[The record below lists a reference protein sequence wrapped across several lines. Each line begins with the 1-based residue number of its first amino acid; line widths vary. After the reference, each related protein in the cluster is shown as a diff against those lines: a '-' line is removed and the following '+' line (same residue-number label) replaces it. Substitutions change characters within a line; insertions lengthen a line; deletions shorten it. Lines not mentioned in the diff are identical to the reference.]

1 MSSDSLNLFVP
12 SKAPNH
18 RQQKVAEE
26 VRFLLAQELTRGHIP
41 AHTMKDGSLKTLPT
55 SVTLTHVT
63 VSPDLKH
70 ATVLVMP
77 LGGEK
82 IKETLEFLTA
92 AAPYLRKVLSQKL
105 SLRVTP
111 KLRFD
116 IDRSFIESQR
126 IDDLLRSVST
136 SRPLGT

>member
-1 MSSDSLNLFVP
+1 MAPHSLNLFLP

-26 VRFLLAQELTRGHIP
+26 VRFVLAQELMRGDIP
-41 AHTMKDGSLKTLPT
+41 AHVMKDGTLKTLPT
-55 SVTLTHVT
+55 SVTLTHIT
-63 VSPDLKH
+63 ISPDLKH
-70 ATVLVMP
+70 ATLLVMP

-82 IKETLEFLTA
+82 IKETVEFLNI
-92 AAPYLRKVLSQKL
+92 AAPYLRKALSQKL

-116 IDRSFIESQR
+116 VDKSFIESQR
-126 IDDLLRSVST
+126 IDNLLRSVVT
-136 SRPLGT
+136 PLPLDQ